1 MTKKEIELKSKLRY
15 YYIRCKKLEKE
26 IIKLKYKLNWAEYPD

>member
-15 YYIRCKKLEKE
+15 YYIRCKELEKE
-26 IIKLKYKLNWAEYPD
+26 IIRLKRRLKLAEYPD